1 MKKLSYLLIVLAF
14 SLNSCQS
21 NAQKKPKAEQF
32 KIQKSEKE
40 WKQELSNEEYYILRQ
55 AGTEKPFSSELN
67 NIKEPGT
74 FVCAACENPL
84 YKTKHK
90 FESGTGWPSFDR
102 PIDGGIFY
110 STDNKLGYT
119 RNEVLCAKCGGHLG
133 HVFNDGPPPT
143 GLRYC
148 MNSAA
153 LRFIPLEKM
162 EEEGYGDYI
171 PAVTDD

>member
-32 KIQKSEKE
+32 EIQKSEKE

-67 NIKEPGT
+67 NIKESGT

-133 HVFNDGPPPT
+133 HVFNDGPKPT
-143 GLRYC
+143 GLRHC
-148 MNSAA
+148 INGVA
-153 LRFIPLEKM
+153 LDFVPDSK
-162 EEEGYGDYI
+162 
-171 PAVTDD
+171 

>member
-133 HVFNDGPPPT
+133 HVFNDGPKETT
-143 GLRYC
+143 GKRYC
-148 MNSAA
+148 MN
-153 LRFIPLEKM
+153 
-162 EEEGYGDYI
+162 GDAMDFV
-171 PAVTDD
+171 PETK

>member
-21 NAQKKPKAEQF
+21 KAQKKTKAEQF
-32 KIQKSEKE
+32 EIQKSEKE

-133 HVFNDGPPPT
+133 HVFNDGPEETT
-143 GLRYC
+143 GKRYC
-148 MNSAA
+148 MNGDAMD
-153 LRFIPLEKM
+153 FIPETK
-162 EEEGYGDYI
+162 
-171 PAVTDD
+171 

>member
-14 SLNSCQS
+14 GLNSCQS
-21 NAQKKPKAEQF
+21 NAQKKTKAEQF
-32 KIQKSEKE
+32 EIQKSEKE
-40 WKQELSNEEYYILRQ
+40 LKQELSNEEYYILRQ

-110 STDNKLGYT
+110 STENKLGYT

-133 HVFNDGPPPT
+133 HVFNDGPEETT
-143 GLRYC
+143 GKRYC
-148 MNSAA
+148 MN
-153 LRFIPLEKM
+153 
-162 EEEGYGDYI
+162 GDAMDFV
-171 PAVTDD
+171 PETK

>member
-67 NIKEPGT
+67 NIKEPGA

-133 HVFNDGPPPT
+133 HVFNDGPKETT
-143 GLRYC
+143 GKRYC
-148 MNSAA
+148 MN
-153 LRFIPLEKM
+153 
-162 EEEGYGDYI
+162 GDAMDFV
-171 PAVTDD
+171 PETK

>member
-1 MKKLSYLLIVLAF
+1 MKKLLYLLIVLAF

-32 KIQKSEKE
+32 EIQKSEKE

-55 AGTEKPFSSELN
+55 AGTEKPFSSKLN
-67 NIKEPGT
+67 NIKESGT

-133 HVFNDGPPPT
+133 HVFNDGPEETT
-143 GLRYC
+143 GKRYC
-148 MNSAA
+148 MN
-153 LRFIPLEKM
+153 
-162 EEEGYGDYI
+162 GDAMDFV
-171 PAVTDD
+171 PETK

>member
-40 WKQELSNEEYYILRQ
+40 WKKELSNEEYYILRQ

-133 HVFNDGPPPT
+133 HVFNDGPKETT
-143 GLRYC
+143 GKRYC
-148 MNSAA
+148 MN
-153 LRFIPLEKM
+153 
-162 EEEGYGDYI
+162 GDAMDFV
-171 PAVTDD
+171 PETK

>member
-1 MKKLSYLLIVLAF
+1 MKKLLYLLIVLAF

-32 KIQKSEKE
+32 EIQKSEKE

-67 NIKEPGT
+67 NIKESGT

-133 HVFNDGPPPT
+133 HVFNDGPEETT
-143 GLRYC
+143 GKRYC
-148 MNSAA
+148 MN
-153 LRFIPLEKM
+153 
-162 EEEGYGDYI
+162 GDAMDFV
-171 PAVTDD
+171 PETK

>member
-14 SLNSCQS
+14 SLKSCQS

-32 KIQKSEKE
+32 EIQKSEKE

-133 HVFNDGPPPT
+133 HVFNDGPEETT
-143 GLRYC
+143 GKRYC
-148 MNSAA
+148 MN
-153 LRFIPLEKM
+153 
-162 EEEGYGDYI
+162 GDAMDFV
-171 PAVTDD
+171 PETK

>member
-67 NIKEPGT
+67 NIKKPST

-133 HVFNDGPPPT
+133 HVFNDGPKETT
-143 GLRYC
+143 GKRYC
-148 MNSAA
+148 MN
-153 LRFIPLEKM
+153 
-162 EEEGYGDYI
+162 GDAMDFV
-171 PAVTDD
+171 PETK

>member
-40 WKQELSNEEYYILRQ
+40 WKKELSNEEYYILRQ

-133 HVFNDGPPPT
+133 HVFNDGPEETT
-143 GLRYC
+143 GKRYC
-148 MNSAA
+148 MN
-153 LRFIPLEKM
+153 
-162 EEEGYGDYI
+162 GDAMDFV
-171 PAVTDD
+171 PETK

>member
-1 MKKLSYLLIVLAF
+1 MKKLSYLLIVLAL

-32 KIQKSEKE
+32 EIQKSEKE

-102 PIDGGIFY
+102 
-110 STDNKLGYT
+110 
-119 RNEVLCAKCGGHLG
+119 NEVLCAKCGGHLG
-133 HVFNDGPPPT
+133 HVFNDGPKETT
-143 GLRYC
+143 GKRYC
-148 MNSAA
+148 MN
-153 LRFIPLEKM
+153 
-162 EEEGYGDYI
+162 GDAMDFV
-171 PAVTDD
+171 PETK

>member
-133 HVFNDGPPPT
+133 HVFNDGPEETT
-143 GLRYC
+143 GKRYC
-148 MNSAA
+148 MN
-153 LRFIPLEKM
+153 
-162 EEEGYGDYI
+162 GDAMDFV
-171 PAVTDD
+171 PETK

>member
-1 MKKLSYLLIVLAF
+1 MKKLSYLLIIFAF
-14 SLNSCQS
+14 ILNSCQS

-32 KIQKSEKE
+32 EIQKTEAE
-40 WKQELSNEEYYILRQ
+40 WKKELSSEEYYILRQ
-55 AGTEKPFSSELN
+55 AGTEKPHSSKLN

-133 HVFNDGPPPT
+133 HIFNDGPKETT
-143 GLRYC
+143 GKRFC
-148 MNSAA
+148 MNGDAMD
-153 LRFIPLEKM
+153 FIPETK
-162 EEEGYGDYI
+162 
-171 PAVTDD
+171 